1 MDAWV
6 QSILS
11 ALVGGVIGGVAVG
24 LTLQATSSPT
34 ATPVKADAAEAREPT
49 ADTAEL
55 EQRVRT
61 LEGELQSLRRQSAT
75 ARALG
80 DYAKAMAAAEGDAGT
95 HKLTPVVDAEDP
107 VFELAVRSVYD
118 RVEQERRE
126 ERDARRAQ
134 RSEERAKWQADFVAD
149 RLQLSPEVRDRFQK
163 VLVDQME
170 RFQSLHNPSDGG
182 AERPR
187 GREQWRAQVDAIRK
201 ETDEKLSEVLT
212 DQQLEE
218 YKKLREQEGLDARGG
233 RRGGR
238 GR

>member
-11 ALVGGVIGGVAVG
+11 ALVGGVIGGVSVG
-24 LTLQATSSPT
+24 LTLQVTNSPSS
-34 ATPVKADAAEAREPT
+34 TPVKADAAQTPQPRS
-49 ADTAEL
+49 DNAEL

-75 ARALG
+75 ARVLG
-80 DYAKAMAAAEGDAGT
+80 DYAKAMAAAEGDAGPS
-95 HKLTPVVDAEDP
+95 KVTPVVDAEDP

-118 RVEQERRE
+118 RVEEERRE
-126 ERDARRAQ
+126 ARRARRAQ
-134 RSEERAKWQADFVAD
+134 RSEERAKGQADFVAE

-163 VLVDQME
+163 VLIEQMD
-170 RFQSLHNPSDGG
+170 RFQELRHPPDGG
-182 AERPR
+182 AGRPR

-212 DQQLEE
+212 GQQLEE
-218 YKKLREQEGLDARGG
+218 YKKLREAEGLNARGG

-238 GR
+238 